1 MPINPNPI
9 IPGTSPP
16 DGRKDKMSHPAVK
29 DTIQF
34 LLSEPSY
41 TFADMVLTPEL
52 ENAIQDAL
60 AIFEYREQLF
70 DVWNLSSVI
79 KRPNNLCLNLYGEPG
94 TGKTMAANAIANQLG
109 LKLLRVNYADI
120 ESKYVGETSKNL
132 ERLFVVA
139 KERNAVIL
147 FDEADALLSRRVTDM
162 TSATDVSVN
171 QTRSVLLSLLDG
183 YDGMVIFTTNFI
195 SNYDPA
201 FMRRI
206 PYHIKF
212 ELPDE
217 AQRAALLTHYL
228 TGTVPNDIDIPY
240 IAEHFSGIAGGDIA
254 NALLTSALKT
264 ARERRSTLR
273 QSDFEAALFHILQS
287 KHENRGEHITVESR
301 EVTEEYAQE
310 QLEKHAT
317 IGRNDI

>member
-1 MPINPNPI
+1 MPINP
-9 IPGTSPP
+9 IPV
-16 DGRKDKMSHPAVK
+16 HPRGNLPENRAEISSSNTAN

-34 LLSEPSY
+34 LLSDPSY
-41 TFADMVLTPEL
+41 TFDDMVLSPEL
-52 ENAIQDAL
+52 KSEIQDAL

-79 KRPNNLCLNLYGEPG
+79 KKPTNLCINLYGEPG

-132 ERLFVVA
+132 ERLFAVA
-139 KERNAVIL
+139 KEKRAILL
-147 FDEADALLSRRVTDM
+147 FDEADALLSKRVTNM
-162 TSATDVSVN
+162 SSATDVSVN
-171 QTRSVLLSLLDG
+171 QTRSVLLTLLDN

-195 SNYDPA
+195 SNYDAA

-217 AQRAALLTHYL
+217 KQRAAILRHYL
-228 TGTVPNDIDIPY
+228 TGTVPNSIDIDALAHDFP
-240 IAEHFSGIAGGDIA
+240 GIAGGDIA
-254 NALLTSALKT
+254 NALLVSALKT
-264 ARERRSTLR
+264 VRENRAVLE
-273 QSDFEAALFHILQS
+273 QNDFELALRNILQS
-287 KHENRGEHITVESR
+287 KQENHRMNVTLESR
-301 EVTEEYAQE
+301 TVSEEYARAQLAQIKQKQE
-310 QLEKHAT
+310 E
-317 IGRNDI
+317 